1 MVYTELNMVG
11 AGVAPI
17 LPSARCGVTA
27 SSMGQRSRCG
37 VPGMPQDPGRR
48 DLGIF
53 GFIRGWREVPCVSH
67 WESCH

>member
-27 SSMGQRSRCG
+27 SSVG
-37 VPGMPQDPGRR
+37 
-48 DLGIF
+48 
-53 GFIRGWREVPCVSH
+53 
-67 WESCH
+67 

>member
-27 SSMGQRSRCG
+27 SSMGKANCRLDKSSNKKIFEKIRASF
-37 VPGMPQDPGRR
+37 RL
-48 DLGIF
+48 LGAIF
-53 GFIRGWREVPCVSH
+53 GRVF
-67 WESCH
+67 